1 MILRK
6 DENFVPAPFTPV
18 PYPDPVLPGDA
29 PDPFVTYDAEHGYYY
44 ALYTECSRISILRA
58 KTLSGLASGER
69 LVIFRAIPEENG
81 IYGDLWAP
89 EMHRIGDRWYVY
101 SSGRTIPRPE
111 GVVWVGGYRLITFA
125 SRTSDPF
132 DGFDYCGIADKE
144 HQAIDPTVTR
154 APDGRLLLCHVIH
167 GLGDG
172 LFLRELT
179 APTVL
184 SDEIVHLCSPDS
196 VGEGRVNEGAF
207 FVKSP
212 NGRIFIVYSAF
223 GCFDDRYRLSVMEY
237 TGGAFDSSE
246 SWQKDDEPLLTSF
259 DGLYGPGHASF
270 FTAEDG
276 RLYVAFHAM
285 HPGAH
290 GTGNP
295 VPRYLHIR
303 PVVFDGTG
311 YPHIIR

>member
-1 MILRK
+1 MNLRK
-6 DENFVPAPFTPV
+6 EENFVPASPAGLSF
-18 PYPDPVLPGDA
+18 PDPVLPGDA
-29 PDPFVTYDAEHGYYY
+29 PDPYVTYDAENGYYY

-58 KTLSGLASGER
+58 RSLAGLASGER
-69 LVIFRAIPEENG
+69 TVVFRAVPGENG

-89 EMHRIGDRWYVY
+89 EMHRIGDRWYIY
-101 SSGRTIPRPE
+101 SSGRTVPRPD
-111 GVVWVGGYRLITFA
+111 GVVWAGGYRLITFA

-132 DGFDYCGIADKE
+132 DGFDYCGIADRE

-154 APDGRLLLCHVIH
+154 SPDGKLLLCHVIH

-172 LFLRELT
+172 LFFRELIT
-179 APTVL
+179 PAEP
-184 SDEIVHLCSPDS
+184 SGEIAHLCSPDS

-207 FVKSP
+207 FVTSP
-212 NGRIFIVYSAF
+212 NGRRFLVFSAF
-223 GCFDDRYRLSVMEY
+223 GCFDDRYRLCVMEY
-237 TGGAFDSSE
+237 LGGPYESSE
-246 SWQKDDEPLLTSF
+246 SWAKDDEPLLTSF

-276 RLYVAFHAM
+276 NLYVAFHAM
-285 HPGAH
+285 HPEAH
-290 GTGNP
+290 GSGNP

-311 YPHIIR
+311 YPHVVR